1 MDSCIDF
8 LVFLAIPVAYV
19 GILVAIYTF
28 VSRAVEADSVS
39 ESLDDVNASLK
50 KAFGCI
56 DDDSEFTWV
65 LDQDN
70 NVVQEQPRETDR
82 VRGTLGRDEDSK
94 A

>member
-19 GILVAIYTF
+19 GMLVAIYTF
-28 VSRAVEADSVS
+28 VSKAVEADSIP
-39 ESLDDVNASLK
+39 ESLEDVDAQLK
-50 KAFGCI
+50 KAFGDI

-82 VRGTLGRDEDSK
+82 LHGTLGRNEDSK
-94 A
+94 T